1 MDLELSADEKKI
13 LLHSVRET
21 LVAKLDGR
29 VAVYMAPTALL
40 SDSSYGAFVTL
51 RGGLGD
57 LRGCIGNLS
66 GRGKALCELV
76 KEMAL
81 ASAFEDPRFP
91 PVRKEEMERI
101 SIEISVLSEFEEA
114 AAADVIPGKHGILI
128 RRSYHS
134 GILLP
139 QVATEQGWGR
149 EQFLSHGCLKAGL
162 PPESWR
168 QKDTRISIFT
178 ALVFHE

>member
-1 MDLELSADEKKI
+1 MDLELSAAEKKI
-13 LLHSVRET
+13 LLHSARET
-21 LVAKLDGR
+21 LEAKLDGR
-29 VAVYMAPTALL
+29 EAVYLEPTAFLL
-40 SDSSYGAFVTL
+40 DCSCGVFVTL
-51 RGGLGD
+51 RGGRGD
-57 LRGCIGNLS
+57 LRGCIGNLT

-91 PVRKEEMERI
+91 PLRKDEVKRV

-114 AAADVIPGKHGILI
+114 GAADVIPGKHGILI

-134 GILLP
+134 GLLLP

-168 QKDTRISIFT
+168 QGDTQISIFT